1 MRPVLNTSID
11 WKRRV
16 GDGYGGQKGTGRFS
30 LRFNIGDPVQRAAV
44 ELLELQPPH
53 SKSQYIANAITYYN
67 ANFAD
72 DPQPLKAMTPVIDR
86 AAIEAIVREI
96 MRQETGQTEKPTPAS
111 GVCRMEEGKAAS
123 TSNVQAQ
130 KPEYIPEVGEAPEID
145 DVTRNLIAST
155 MAAFRR

>member
-1 MRPVLNTSID
+1 MGMAAKKER
-11 WKRRV
+11 
-16 GDGYGGQKGTGRFS
+16 GRFS

-72 DPQPLKAMTPVIDR
+72 DPQPLKAMAPVIDR

-96 MRQETGQTEKPTPAS
+96 MRQETGQTEKPAPAS
-111 GVCRMEEGKAAS
+111 GVCRMEEGKTAS
-123 TSNVQAQ
+123 TSSVSFTCWWTTIS
-130 KPEYIPEVGEAPEID
+130 KKRSRCR
-145 DVTRNLIAST
+145 TMRKCST
-155 MAAFRR
+155 VLPRPFPTSSRSTD

>member
-1 MRPVLNTSID
+1 MAAKKER
-11 WKRRV
+11 
-16 GDGYGGQKGTGRFS
+16 GRFS

-72 DPQPLKAMTPVIDR
+72 DPQPLKAMAPIIDR

-96 MRQETGQTEKPTPAS
+96 MRQETGQTEKPALDSSAS
-111 GVCRMEEGKAAS
+111 RAEEKKVAEAL
-123 TSNVQAQ
+123 NVQLQ
-130 KPEYIPEVGEAPEID
+130 EPECIPEAGEAPEID

>member
-1 MRPVLNTSID
+1 MAAKKER
-11 WKRRV
+11 
-16 GDGYGGQKGTGRFS
+16 GRFS

-72 DPQPLKAMTPVIDR
+72 DPQPLKAMTP
-86 AAIEAIVREI
+86 AIEAIVREI
-96 MRQETGQTEKPTPAS
+96 MRQETGQTEKPAPAS

>member
-1 MRPVLNTSID
+1 MGMAAKKER
-11 WKRRV
+11 
-16 GDGYGGQKGTGRFS
+16 GRFS

-72 DPQPLKAMTPVIDR
+72 DPQPLKAMAPVIDR

-96 MRQETGQTEKPTPAS
+96 MRQETGSCLGRLSNGRRES
-111 GVCRMEEGKAAS
+111 GFDIKCTGA
-123 TSNVQAQ
+123 
-130 KPEYIPEVGEAPEID
+130 EARVYTGSGRSAGD
-145 DVTRNLIAST
+145 
-155 MAAFRR
+155 

>member
-1 MRPVLNTSID
+1 MGMAAKKER
-11 WKRRV
+11 
-16 GDGYGGQKGTGRFS
+16 GRFS

-53 SKSQYIANAITYYN
+53 SKSQYIANAIIYYN

-72 DPQPLKAMTPVIDR
+72 DPQPLKAMAPVIDR
-86 AAIEAIVREI
+86 AAIEAIVHEI
-96 MRQETGQTEKPTPAS
+96 MRQETGQTEKPAPAS
-111 GVCRMEEGKAAS
+111 GICRMEEGKAAS

-145 DVTRNLIAST
+145 DVTRYLIAST

>member
-1 MRPVLNTSID
+1 MAAKKER
-11 WKRRV
+11 
-16 GDGYGGQKGTGRFS
+16 GRFS

-72 DPQPLKAMTPVIDR
+72 DPQPLKAMAPVIDR

-96 MRQETGQTEKPTPAS
+96 MRQETGQTESLLLPRAS
-111 GVCRMEEGKAAS
+111 AEWKKGKRLRH
-123 TSNVQAQ
+123 QM
-130 KPEYIPEVGEAPEID
+130 Y
-145 DVTRNLIAST
+145 
-155 MAAFRR
+155 RRRSQSIYRKWEKRRRLMM

>member
-1 MRPVLNTSID
+1 MAAKKER
-11 WKRRV
+11 
-16 GDGYGGQKGTGRFS
+16 GRFS

-72 DPQPLKAMTPVIDR
+72 DPQPLKAMAPVIDR

-96 MRQETGQTEKPTPAS
+96 MRQETGQTEKPAPAS
-111 GVCRMEEGKAAS
+111 AS

>member
-1 MRPVLNTSID
+1 MAAKKER
-11 WKRRV
+11 
-16 GDGYGGQKGTGRFS
+16 GRFS

-44 ELLELQPPH
+44 EPLELQPPH
-53 SKSQYIANAITYYN
+53 RKSPCIAKAITYYN

-72 DPQPLKAMTPVIDR
+72 DPKPLKAMAPVIDR

-96 MRQETGQTEKPTPAS
+96 MRQETGQTENPAPAS
-111 GVCRMEEGKAAS
+111 GVCRMEEEKAAS

>member
-1 MRPVLNTSID
+1 M
-11 WKRRV
+11 
-16 GDGYGGQKGTGRFS
+16 
-30 LRFNIGDPVQRAAV
+30 
-44 ELLELQPPH
+44 
-53 SKSQYIANAITYYN
+53 
-67 ANFAD
+67 
-72 DPQPLKAMTPVIDR
+72 KAMAPVIDR

-96 MRQETGQTEKPTPAS
+96 MRQETGQTEKPAPAS
-111 GVCRMEEGKAAS
+111 GVCRMEEGKTAS

>member
-1 MRPVLNTSID
+1 MAAKKER
-11 WKRRV
+11 
-16 GDGYGGQKGTGRFS
+16 GRFS
-30 LRFNIGDPVQRAAV
+30 LRFNIGDPVQRTAV
-44 ELLELQPPH
+44 ELFELQPPN

-72 DPQPLKAMTPVIDR
+72 DPQPLKAMAPVIDR

-96 MRQETGQTEKPTPAS
+96 MRQETGQTEKPAPAS
-111 GVCRMEEGKAAS
+111 GICRMEEGKAAS

-145 DVTRNLIAST
+145 DVTRYLIAST